1 MKLTKSILTGVYA
14 MLEFALTGSSKTL
27 NDANKAEMR
36 SPKKWQSKKSYTSC
50 S

>member
-27 NDANKAEMR
+27 NDANKADMR
-36 SPKKWQSKKSYTSC
+36 GVK
-50 S
+50 